1 MTVKLQT
8 KLVGTVCLLI
18 AATGCGSGSSS
29 DPPQARPRTPPAV
42 AARVIDGDRFLGLP
56 AISAPAVRTDPGEL
70 NADLPGFYADPEKA
84 VADLR
89 RDGYVAGVGR
99 TFKST
104 DGPDAASQA
113 VVQMRDARGATAE
126 FERQVHSLLHQ
137 PCPPG
142 LSCEQDTERFDVPGI
157 PGAAGMSTTLTIKG
171 QQGTLHPDVL
181 RADAIVF
188 RDDQFVEQVFLGTER
203 PSTHRAAL
211 IRAARDLYQRAR
223 ASA

>member
-1 MTVKLQT
+1 MTVKLQP

-18 AATGCGSGSSS
+18 AAAGCGSGSSS
-29 DPPQARPRTPPAV
+29 DPPQVRPASPPAV

-56 AISAPAVRTDPGEL
+56 AIYAPAVRTDPGEL
-70 NADLPGFYADPEKA
+70 SADLPGFYADPEKA

-89 RDGYVAGVGR
+89 
-99 TFKST
+99 
-104 DGPDAASQA
+104 
-113 VVQMRDARGATAE
+113 
-126 FERQVHSLLHQ
+126 QVHSLLHQ

-142 LSCEQDTERFDVPGI
+142 LAGEQDTERFDVPGI

-171 QQGTLHPDVL
+171 QQGSLHPEVL

-188 RDDQFVEQVFLGTER
+188 RDDAFVEQVFLGTER
-203 PSTHRAAL
+203 PSTHRPAL
-211 IRAARDLYQRAR
+211 IRAAQDLYQRAR